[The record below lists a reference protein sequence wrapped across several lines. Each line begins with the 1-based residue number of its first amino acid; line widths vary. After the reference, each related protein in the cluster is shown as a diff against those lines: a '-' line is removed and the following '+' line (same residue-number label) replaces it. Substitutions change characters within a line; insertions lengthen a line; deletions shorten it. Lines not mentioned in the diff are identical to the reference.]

1 MEWISFED
9 EIVLL
14 AEEMV
19 LARLNPGALGWPAQR
34 FWISGKAYGLCNSI
48 PGFHK
53 GGRWVSYIISSSL
66 LLVTN
71 QSIDRSTHRLL

>member
-34 FWISGKAYGLCNSI
+34 FWVSGKAHGLCNSI

-53 GGRWVSYIISSSL
+53 GGGCLVVSL
-66 LLVTN
+66 T
-71 QSIDRSTHRLL
+71 D